1 MPHTYIT
8 PDRQNEVPRR
18 LFSTAAAPTEPN
30 VLTMQPL
37 ENRLALVTGA
47 SSGIGKACAEALAGA
62 GARLVL
68 AARRTDRLRS
78 LADSLR
84 SDGTDVLALDLDVR
98 DSAAVD
104 AAIDSL
110 PAEWSEIDILINN
123 AGLSRA
129 LDTVFGNRV
138 ADIDVMVDTNVKG
151 LLYVT
156 RAVVPGMVARGR
168 GHVCNIGSVAG
179 REVYPGGTVY
189 CATKHAVLAIT
200 KGLKMDLHTT
210 GVRVSS
216 VDPGLV
222 ETEFSSVRFDG
233 DDERAAKVYRGMT
246 ALTAE
251 DVADAVLYCVSRP
264 DHVNI
269 SEIIMMPTDQ
279 SSSTMVNRT
288 SS

>member
-1 MPHTYIT
+1 
-8 PDRQNEVPRR
+8 
-18 LFSTAAAPTEPN
+18 
-30 VLTMQPL
+30 MQPL
-37 ENRLALVTGA
+37 QNRLALVTGA
-47 SSGIGKACAEALAGA
+47 SSGIGKACAQALAGA

-68 AARRTDRLRS
+68 AARRMDRLRS

-84 SDGTDVLALDLDVR
+84 SDGTEVLSLDLDVR

-104 AAIDSL
+104 AAVHGL
-110 PAEWSEIDILINN
+110 PAGWSEIDILINN

-138 ADIDVMVDTNVKG
+138 ADIDAMVDTNVKG

-210 GVRVSS
+210 GVCVSS

-233 DDERAAKVYRGMT
+233 DDERAARVYQGMT
-246 ALTAE
+246 PLTAE

>member
-1 MPHTYIT
+1 
-8 PDRQNEVPRR
+8 
-18 LFSTAAAPTEPN
+18 
-30 VLTMQPL
+30 MQPL
-37 ENRLALVTGA
+37 DNRLALVTGA
-47 SSGIGKACAEALAGA
+47 SSGIGKACAAAFAGA
-62 GARLVL
+62 GARVLL
-68 AARRTDRLRS
+68 AARRMDRLRS

-84 SDGTDVLALDLDVR
+84 SEGADVHALDLDVR
-98 DSAAVD
+98 DSAAVE

-129 LDTVFGNRV
+129 LDTAFGNRV
-138 ADIDVMVDTNVKG
+138 ADIDAMVDTNVKG

-179 REVYPGGTVY
+179 REVYQGGTVY

-233 DDERAAKVYRGMT
+233 DDERAVKVYRGMT
-246 ALTAE
+246 PLTAE

-279 SSSTMVNRT
+279 SSSTMVNR
-288 SS
+288 SSS